1 MTRFLVSSS
10 FVLKMWSY
18 ECKTNFISVR
28 NDDIYG
34 CTNNG
39 FCSSECFFHEDRI
52 CLLKLHEINNL
63 LSVFT
68 ETVKLLTNTV
78 TEVCR
83 A

>member
-1 MTRFLVSSS
+1 MNARPISFLYVMMTFTVVLIMV
-10 FVLKMWSY
+10 FVVV
-18 ECKTNFISVR
+18 NV
-28 NDDIYG
+28 
-34 CTNNG
+34 
-39 FCSSECFFHEDRI
+39 FFHEDRI